1 MNVGAQRARTII
13 LIVNLVAALAAS
25 VCLLILLGGGLH
37 GVPALGRRLVPDH
50 ANRAPTAAG
59 ARHHSRTQM
68 STDSF
73 GVRREADL

>member
-1 MNVGAQRARTII
+1 VNVGAWRARTIF
-13 LIVNLVAALAAS
+13 LIVNAVAALAAS
-25 VCLLILLGGGLH
+25 VCLLIVLGGGLH

-50 ANRAPTAAG
+50 AHHTQASAG
-59 ARHHSRTQM
+59 ARHHSRTQV